1 IKADDIDGRNEAYE
15 AIIKGRKIQTPGIPE
30 SFKVLIR
37 ELRGLGL
44 DVIIYD
50 KSGQEIPIDEAD
62 EKGPYEIWNEFNI
75 NLEGMERDG
84 DE

>member
-1 IKADDIDGRNEAYE
+1 
-15 AIIKGRKIQTPGIPE
+15 
-30 SFKVLIR
+30 LIR

-50 KSGQEIPIDEAD
+50 KSGQEIPIDETD